1 MLSLKI
7 DRNGGIAMNE
17 RPDKLVQELVKKV
30 ITLAQIGVAQ
40 AITNSAGINI
50 DDDAVSSLTE
60 EAEALMKKIVLRMK
74 VVDGDV

>member
-1 MLSLKI
+1 M
-7 DRNGGIAMNE
+7 AE

-30 ITLAQIGVAQ
+30 ITLAQIGVAK

-60 EAEALMKKIVLRMK
+60 EAEALIKKIVSRMK
-74 VVDGDV
+74 VDDDE

>member
-1 MLSLKI
+1 M
-7 DRNGGIAMNE
+7 AE

-30 ITLAQIGVAQ
+30 ITLAQISVAK

-60 EAEALMKKIVLRMK
+60 EAEALMRKIVSRMK
-74 VVDGDV
+74 VNDSGE